1 MPSFKCKDI
10 GMNCKFEVKNAASE
24 QELMEQ
30 IKLHAKSA
38 HNVQQITPDLEQKIK
53 KAIKK

>member
-1 MPSFKCKDI
+1 VPSFKCKDI

-30 IKLHAKSA
+30 IKLHAKYA
-38 HNVQQITPDLEQKIK
+38 HNVQQITPDLEEKIK